1 MVEYLY
7 NAIRAVAGQEIIIN
21 AIATN
26 PDETLITANCS
37 LVLHI
42 ENGDMIKV
50 DGVFSAESGM
60 WEFTVPAE
68 ATQGLAGRHWYCI
81 QHDGSNLC
89 FKEPIYLL

>member
-7 NAIRAVAGQEIIIN
+7 NAIRAVAGQEIVIN
-21 AIATN
+21 AMAVN

-50 DGVFSAESGM
+50 DGVYLEDGQ
-60 WEFTVPAE
+60 WEFRVPAE
-68 ATQGLAGRHWYCI
+68 ATAGLTGRHWYCI
-81 QHDGSNLC
+81 QHEGANLC
-89 FKEPIYLL
+89 FKEPIYLV

>member
-7 NAIRAVAGQEIIIN
+7 NCIRAVAGQEIVIN
-21 AIATN
+21 AVATN
-26 PDETLITANCS
+26 PDESLITTNCS

-42 ENGDMIKV
+42 ENGDEIKV
-50 DGVFSAESGM
+50 DGVCSEHGM
-60 WEFTVPAE
+60 WEFTIPAE
-68 ATQGLAGRHWYCI
+68 ATAGLTGRHWYCI